1 MILYIVIIMMTS
13 LYYSLCMYMHV
24 GLQVEVGVVVT
35 KEEVLV
41 GKDTRATQTEVKD
54 KTDNYSNL
62 DVLPLTTI
70 FNADCT
76 SWIIS

>member
-1 MILYIVIIMMTS
+1 
-13 LYYSLCMYMHV
+13 MYMHV